1 MFSRQAIRV
10 RGIVCMCLTAFE
22 CCAALLIM
30 LGLGIVDHRRACDAR
45 ESLRQP
51 DPPAGKRPYNVIFM
65 ICDQE
70 SYHVRGGKD
79 FVLPA
84 RQALQRRGVT
94 FRNHYIG
101 SAVCTPSRALFF
113 TGQTPQVNGVYDHLA
128 YGFVPSLSTE
138 RPSMG
143 GIMKG
148 LGYKTAYFGK
158 YELSTKVL
166 AAKRTD

>member
-1 MFSRQAIRV
+1 MFSRLAFVVSGIIFLGMPGFDSATQAGWDHARK
-10 RGIVCMCLTAFE
+10 
-22 CCAALLIM
+22 ALVQQ
-30 LGLGIVDHRRACDAR
+30 GH
-45 ESLRQP
+45 SS
-51 DPPAGKRPYNVIFM
+51 GKRPYNIIFV

-113 TGQTPQVNGVYDHLA
+113 TG
-128 YGFVPSLSTE
+128 
-138 RPSMG
+138 
-143 GIMKG
+143 
-148 LGYKTAYFGK
+148 
-158 YELSTKVL
+158 
-166 AAKRTD
+166 